1 MVERFPLVKCRIC
14 MGKPAAK
21 PTSAVK
27 EAVNRRPVQAALM
40 GLALSSAIAIS
51 QSGSNDK
58 GGPSPPDEG
67 PPTVTVPAYASA
79 PAQLARFWSASVKG
93 PLIVDLHQWSTDQSG
108 FNGDDV
114 RFDLEI
120 RKLGWNFVRPALA
133 GKNNNP
139 HACCSAEVLDGIL
152 ASIQFA
158 EAQGKV
164 DRSAIY
170 IVGVSGGGYTT
181 LCAYMSGKVH
191 ARAMI
196 AWASIT
202 DLAAWHEQHP
212 ADQYGKDVESCT
224 GSSAGKLNL
233 PECAKRSP
241 ISMGNGQP
249 DTPVYIFAG
258 IHDGF
263 TGSVPITHSVR
274 LFNRLA
280 ELYGAPG
287 RKVDDGTLIEMLDRR
302 FGPDSTKG
310 KKIGGRLVHL
320 ERSAGAAHLTIF
332 EGGHEMLTR
341 ATVPILVGDYEAIR
355 SAKTPGGSGGR

>member
-1 MVERFPLVKCRIC
+1 VKKRLLQATFTTLV
-14 MGKPAAK
+14 MMTP
-21 PTSAVK
+21 
-27 EAVNRRPVQAALM
+27 
-40 GLALSSAIAIS
+40 GLALDNRRGQTS
-51 QSGSNDK
+51 
-58 GGPSPPDEG
+58 DEG
-67 PPTVTVPAYASA
+67 APTVTVPAYASA
-79 PAQLARFWSASVKG
+79 PKQLARFWSASTKA
-93 PLIVDLHQWSTDQSG
+93 PLVVDLHQWSTDQSG

-114 RFDLEI
+114 RFDLEV

-133 GKNNNP
+133 GKNNSP
-139 HACCSAEVLDGIL
+139 HACCSAEVLDGIS

-158 EAQGKV
+158 ESQGKV

-202 DLAAWHEQHP
+202 DLAVWHAQHT

-233 PECAKRSP
+233 PECSKRSP
-241 ISMGNGQP
+241 ISLGNGQP

-280 ELYGAPG
+280 DLYGLPSQ
-287 RKVDDGTLIEMLDRR
+287 KIDDATLIEMLDRR
-302 FGPDSTKG
+302 VGPDSTKG
-310 KKIGGRLVHL
+310 KKIGGRLIHL
-320 ERSAGAAHLTIF
+320 ERVAGAAHLTVF

-341 ATVPILVGDYEAIR
+341 ATVPILVGDYDAIR
-355 SAKTPGGSGGR
+355 SAKTPSGSGGR